1 MKRLKSIIC
10 SAGVVLAVA
19 GVNSTAA
26 RADIVV
32 DVYEYAGK
40 PTIGTDANAT
50 TLGNILAA
58 GPANYT
64 HYEFTYTGLNN
75 IVWVA
80 GAGTANLGSDFVNVA
95 DITSFSGG
103 FAAQN
108 AFLASTLSNS
118 GDSKTAFFD
127 IHGLISGTILS
138 GVVTHDDGATFII
151 GGTTQFS
158 QAPETNSEDGI
169 VGPGTYAGTPFNLY
183 YVEGNGP
190 PAVLEVKL
198 NGTNLT

>member
-151 GGTTQFS
+151 GGTTHFNP
-158 QAPETNSEDGI
+158 APQKKFAGRLRWTRA
-169 VGPGTYAGTPFNLY
+169 YRGTPFNLFFL
-183 YVEGNGP
+183 EAKRL
-190 PAVLEVKL
+190 PAVPRV
-198 NGTNLT
+198 